1 MEHVVSVE
9 GSCVQHVVNMKD
21 TKLVALVFHAKLWEW
36 GVLFPIQK
44 SYLKDSF
51 SRPPLVVPKG
61 AYSGPN
67 CIISALP
74 EAAGCILK
82 VQKARK
88 KNLSQCS
95 TEVSYLRTLLLHGDK
110 TSVGLDRWNQSR
122 AQSQDNPFLSA
133 LQENASSICLG
144 TGEAPSSRCKVG
156 LWKGSWYS

>member
-1 MEHVVSVE
+1 MGGSVSYTE
-9 GSCVQHVVNMKD
+9 KLPQRLLFQASISSAKGS
-21 TKLVALVFHAKLWEW
+21 LLWSQ
-36 GVLFPIQK
+36 LY
-44 SYLKDSF
+44 YLCLT
-51 SRPPLVVPKG
+51 R
-61 AYSGPN
+61 
-67 CIISALP
+67 
-74 EAAGCILK
+74 AAGCILK

-156 LWKGSWYS
+156 L